1 MKKTAIAAVIVG
13 ACSLVL
19 ALSGCSSSNESAPA
33 ATGPAK
39 VAPPAVLQAGTLK
52 ICAPNDGTPPSVYH
66 DETGALVG
74 SEVDLGKALAAQMG
88 LKPQFVESAF
98 AAVIPTLQA
107 KQCDVIMAQLYIKPE
122 REAVVDFVPYVCTPA
137 PASRCRRNTPPTI
150 TGMDDSLCGKKVIV
164 AVGTTA
170 ESLSQEQSDKCTAA
184 GKPAIDITRNNHADV
199 SIQQVQNGQ
208 VDAYLDTAETLG
220 YYATKTGAQI
230 QMAGQ
235 PFGTIKIG
243 AATLKGNTAL
253 HDAIAAGARATVEAN
268 GTYDK
273 ILDKWGQIRPQ
284 HPEVIEGKTMHFDWH
299 FFWKSLF
306 TPSGAFPR
314 RAGADHRDLG
324 GGDGPGHAGRADR
337 RADATLAASPR

>member
-1 MKKTAIAAVIVG
+1 VKKTVLASVIAG
-13 ACSLVL
+13 AAVL
-19 ALSGCSSSNESAPA
+19 ALSGCSSSPGESISTP
-33 ATGPAK
+33 TGPAK
-39 VAPPAVLQAGTLK
+39 VAPPAILQAGTLK

-74 SEVDLGKALAAQMG
+74 SEVDLGKALAAQLV
-88 LKPQFVESAF
+88 LKPEYVQSAF

-122 REAVVDFVPYVCTPA
+122 REKVVDFVPYLYSGTGIAVSKERPA
-137 PASRCRRNTPPTI
+137 DI
-150 TGMDDSLCGKKVIV
+150 TGMDDSLCGKKVMV

-184 GKPAIDITRNNHADV
+184 GKPSIDINRNNHADV

-243 AATLKGNTAL
+243 AATLKGNAELHNAIQQAL
-253 HDAIAAGARATVEAN
+253 NEIEGN
-268 GTYDK
+268 GTYAK
-273 ILDKWGQIRPQ
+273 IIAEWGQ
-284 HPEVIEGKTMHFDWH
+284 T
-299 FFWKSLF
+299 
-306 TPSGAFPR
+306 
-314 RAGADHRDLG
+314 DL
-324 GGDGPGHAGRADR
+324 
-337 RADATLAASPR
+337 SIQK

>member
-1 MKKTAIAAVIVG
+1 VKKTVLAGVIAG
-13 ACSLVL
+13 AAVL
-19 ALSGCSSSNESAPA
+19 ALSGCSSSGESTPAP
-33 ATGPAK
+33 TGPAK
-39 VAPPAVLQAGTLK
+39 VAPPAILQAGTLK

-74 SEVDLGKALAAQMG
+74 SEVDLGKALAAQLG
-88 LKPQFVESAF
+88 LKPEYVQSAF

-122 REAVVDFVPYVCTPA
+122 REKVVDFVPYLYSGTGIAVSKERPA
-137 PASRCRRNTPPTI
+137 DI
-150 TGMDDSLCGKKVIV
+150 TGMDDSLCGKKVMV

-184 GKPAIDITRNNHADV
+184 GKPSIDINRNNHADV

-243 AATLKGNTAL
+243 AATLKGNTEL
-253 HDAIAAGARATVEAN
+253 QNAIAQALSELESN
-268 GTYDK
+268 GTYAK
-273 ILDKWGQIRPQ
+273 IIAEWGQ
-284 HPEVIEGKTMHFDWH
+284 T
-299 FFWKSLF
+299 
-306 TPSGAFPR
+306 
-314 RAGADHRDLG
+314 DL
-324 GGDGPGHAGRADR
+324 
-337 RADATLAASPR
+337 SIQK

>member
-1 MKKTAIAAVIVG
+1 MKKTVLAGVIAGAV
-13 ACSLVL
+13 VL
-19 ALSGCSSSNESAPA
+19 ALSGCSSSGESTPAP
-33 ATGPAK
+33 TGPAK
-39 VAPPAVLQAGTLK
+39 VAPPAILQAGTLK

-74 SEVDLGKALAAQMG
+74 SEVDLGKALAAQLG
-88 LKPQFVESAF
+88 LKPDFVESAF

-122 REAVVDFVPYVCTPA
+122 REKVVDFVPYLYSGTGIAVSKARPA
-137 PASRCRRNTPPTI
+137 DI
-150 TGMDDSLCGKKVIV
+150 TGMDDSLCGKKVMV

-184 GKPAIDITRNNHADV
+184 GKPSIDINRNNHADV

-220 YYATKTGAQI
+220 YYATKTGAKI

-243 AATLKGNTAL
+243 AATLKGNTEL
-253 HDAIAAGARATVEAN
+253 QNAIAQALSELESN
-268 GTYDK
+268 GTYAK
-273 ILDKWGQIRPQ
+273 IIAEWGQ
-284 HPEVIEGKTMHFDWH
+284 T
-299 FFWKSLF
+299 
-306 TPSGAFPR
+306 
-314 RAGADHRDLG
+314 DL
-324 GGDGPGHAGRADR
+324 
-337 RADATLAASPR
+337 SIQK

>member
-1 MKKTAIAAVIVG
+1 VKKTVLAGVIAG
-13 ACSLVL
+13 AAVL
-19 ALSGCSSSNESAPA
+19 ALSGCSSSGESTPAP
-33 ATGPAK
+33 TGPAK
-39 VAPPAVLQAGTLK
+39 VAPPAILQAGTLK

-74 SEVDLGKALAAQMG
+74 SEVDLGKALAAQLG
-88 LKPQFVESAF
+88 LKPDYVQSAF

-122 REAVVDFVPYVCTPA
+122 REKVVDFVPYLYSGTGIAVSKERPA
-137 PASRCRRNTPPTI
+137 DI
-150 TGMDDSLCGKKVIV
+150 TGMDDSLCGKKVMV

-184 GKPAIDITRNNHADV
+184 GKPSIDINRNNHADV

-220 YYATKTGAQI
+220 YYATKTGAKI

-243 AATLKGNTAL
+243 AATLKGNTELQNAIQQAL
-253 HDAIAAGARATVEAN
+253 SELESN
-268 GTYDK
+268 GTYAK
-273 ILDKWGQIRPQ
+273 IIAEWGQ
-284 HPEVIEGKTMHFDWH
+284 T
-299 FFWKSLF
+299 
-306 TPSGAFPR
+306 
-314 RAGADHRDLG
+314 DL
-324 GGDGPGHAGRADR
+324 
-337 RADATLAASPR
+337 SIQK

>member
-1 MKKTAIAAVIVG
+1 VKKTVLAGVIAG
-13 ACSLVL
+13 AAVL
-19 ALSGCSSSNESAPA
+19 ALSGCSSSGESTPAP
-33 ATGPAK
+33 TGPAK
-39 VAPPAVLQAGTLK
+39 VAPPAILQAGTLK

-74 SEVDLGKALAAQMG
+74 SEVDLGKALAAQLG
-88 LKPQFVESAF
+88 LKPDYVQSAF

-122 REAVVDFVPYVCTPA
+122 REKVVDFVPYLYSGTGIAVSKERPA
-137 PASRCRRNTPPTI
+137 DI
-150 TGMDDSLCGKKVIV
+150 TGMDDSLCGKKVMV

-184 GKPAIDITRNNHADV
+184 GKPSIDINRNNHADV

-220 YYATKTGAQI
+220 YYATKTGAKI

-243 AATLKGNTAL
+243 AATLKGNTEL
-253 HDAIAAGARATVEAN
+253 QNAIAQALSELESN
-268 GTYDK
+268 GTYAK
-273 ILDKWGQIRPQ
+273 IIAEWGQ
-284 HPEVIEGKTMHFDWH
+284 T
-299 FFWKSLF
+299 
-306 TPSGAFPR
+306 
-314 RAGADHRDLG
+314 DL
-324 GGDGPGHAGRADR
+324 
-337 RADATLAASPR
+337 SIQK

>member
-1 MKKTAIAAVIVG
+1 MKKIAIAGVVG

-19 ALSGCSSSNESAPA
+19 ALSGCSSSS
-33 ATGPAK
+33 TDSGPTASGPPK
-39 VAPPAVLQAGTLK
+39 VAPPVVLQAGTLK

-74 SEVDLGKALAAQMG
+74 SEVDLGKAIAAQMG
-88 LKPQFVESAF
+88 LKAQFVESAF

-122 REAVVDFVPYVCTPA
+122 REKVVDFVPYVNSGTGISVSKAHPVA
-137 PASRCRRNTPPTI
+137 I
-150 TGMDDSLCGKKVIV
+150 TGMDDSLCGKKVMV

-184 GKPAIDITRNNHADV
+184 GKPAIDINRNNHADV

-208 VDAYLDTAETLG
+208 VDAYIDTAESLG

-230 QMAGQ
+230 QIAGQ
-235 PFGTIKIG
+235 PFGKIQIG

-253 HDAIAAGARATVEAN
+253 HDAIAQALGALETD
-268 GTYDK
+268 GTYAK
-273 ILDKWGQIRPQ
+273 ILGQWGQ
-284 HPEVIEGKTMHFDWH
+284 T
-299 FFWKSLF
+299 
-306 TPSGAFPR
+306 
-314 RAGADHRDLG
+314 DL
-324 GGDGPGHAGRADR
+324 
-337 RADATLAASPR
+337 SIQK